1 MTLRNNQ
8 IRQEYI
14 EDEKNWIPIEWMPK
28 DNPLVKLDRLTYG
41 SMEFFRVGVLE
52 ANETSYWDGQY
63 HNGLTRTF
71 KKFDDHRRFYRK
83 SRNGDAFECISKT
96 EIIEALKEAD
106 NAGGKR

>member
-14 EDEKNWIPIEWMPK
+14 EDEKNWIP
-28 DNPLVKLDRLTYG
+28 
-41 SMEFFRVGVLE
+41 
-52 ANETSYWDGQY
+52 
-63 HNGLTRTF
+63 
-71 KKFDDHRRFYRK
+71 
-83 SRNGDAFECISKT
+83 KT